1 MCMIAKKVLKI
12 LGWIL
17 IIAFVS
23 FCIYDGYMYHTAY
36 QYGSAPFSLFIV
48 VRFFSFALPG
58 ILCLVI
64 SYFLKCNKS
73 N

>member
-12 LGWIL
+12 IGWIL
-17 IIAFVS
+17 LIAFVS
-23 FCIYDGYMYHTAY
+23 FSIYDGYMYHTAY
-36 QYGSAPFSLFIV
+36 KYGSAPFYLFIM
-48 VRFFSFALPG
+48 VRFLSFALPG

-64 SYFLKCNKS
+64 SHFLKCNKR